1 MLQVIKKADMAQR
14 AVRENEAL
22 KAENAELKA
31 QLDYL
36 AMMTNIELDGE
47 DEGNEEV

>member
-1 MLQVIKKADMAQR
+1 MLQVIKKSDMAQR

-22 KAENAELKA
+22 KAENAKLKA

>member
-22 KAENAELKA
+22 KAENAKLKA

-36 AMMTNIELDGE
+36 AMMTNVELDGE
-47 DEGNEEV
+47 VTDDEEV